1 MSVAARG
8 VELVALLLVAVI
20 ALGTLARRL
29 LVPYP
34 ILLVIGGLLL
44 GFIPGLPS
52 VRLDPDLVFFVF
64 LPPILWAAA
73 YFTSFRDFRANLR
86 PILLLAL
93 GLVVAT
99 TAAVAA
105 VAHAVVPGMS
115 WAGAVVLGA
124 IVSPPDA
131 VAAVA
136 ILRRLRIPRRVL
148 VILEG
153 ESLVNDAG
161 ALVIYRTAVAAMVT
175 GAFSL
180 GHAAGGFVV
189 AAAGGVAIGLV
200 VAWLAVVTVRWLAD
214 SMSEIAASL
223 LAPYIAWMAA
233 EQLGT
238 SAVLACVAGGL
249 LTRRAWSRAVGPT
262 TRLQARAVWD
272 LLVFVL
278 NGVIFILIGLQLRT
292 LARSVRPGELGAL
305 AWQGLLVSLAAIATR
320 LAWVPL
326 ATWLPRLIPSLR
338 ARDPMPPW
346 QAVAVVSWTAMRGV
360 VSLAAALA
368 LPLVAADGQPLLLRE
383 QIILLTFA
391 VILVTLVLQGL
402 SLGPLVRRLG
412 LPEDRTLEHEEIHA
426 RDAAVRA
433 ALERLE
439 RLQEQEHGVEEEL
452 ADLRSHYEAR
462 ARTIAE
468 RRADVPASSSLAE
481 AAFKRARY
489 ETLAAE
495 RRALIELRDRGA
507 ISDDVLLD
515 LERELDLEAARF
527 GLATV
532 PEPEQ
537 GTRGRG

>member
-1 MSVAARG
+1 
-8 VELVALLLVAVI
+8 
-20 ALGTLARRL
+20 
-29 LVPYP
+29 
-34 ILLVIGGLLL
+34 
-44 GFIPGLPS
+44 
-52 VRLDPDLVFFVF
+52 
-64 LPPILWAAA
+64 
-73 YFTSFRDFRANLR
+73 
-86 PILLLAL
+86 
-93 GLVVAT
+93 
-99 TAAVAA
+99 
-105 VAHAVVPGMS
+105 
-115 WAGAVVLGA
+115 
-124 IVSPPDA
+124 
-131 VAAVA
+131 
-136 ILRRLRIPRRVL
+136 
-148 VILEG
+148 
-153 ESLVNDAG
+153 
-161 ALVIYRTAVAAMVT
+161 
-175 GAFSL
+175 
-180 GHAAGGFVV
+180 
-189 AAAGGVAIGLV
+189 
-200 VAWLAVVTVRWLAD
+200 
-214 SMSEIAASL
+214 
-223 LAPYIAWMAA
+223 
-233 EQLGT
+233 
-238 SAVLACVAGGL
+238 
-249 LTRRAWSRAVGPT
+249 TRRAWSRAVGPT

>member
-1 MSVAARG
+1 
-8 VELVALLLVAVI
+8 
-20 ALGTLARRL
+20 
-29 LVPYP
+29 
-34 ILLVIGGLLL
+34 
-44 GFIPGLPS
+44 
-52 VRLDPDLVFFVF
+52 
-64 LPPILWAAA
+64 
-73 YFTSFRDFRANLR
+73 
-86 PILLLAL
+86 
-93 GLVVAT
+93 
-99 TAAVAA
+99 
-105 VAHAVVPGMS
+105 
-115 WAGAVVLGA
+115 
-124 IVSPPDA
+124 
-131 VAAVA
+131 
-136 ILRRLRIPRRVL
+136 
-148 VILEG
+148 
-153 ESLVNDAG
+153 
-161 ALVIYRTAVAAMVT
+161 
-175 GAFSL
+175 
-180 GHAAGGFVV
+180 
-189 AAAGGVAIGLV
+189 
-200 VAWLAVVTVRWLAD
+200 
-214 SMSEIAASL
+214 
-223 LAPYIAWMAA
+223 
-233 EQLGT
+233 
-238 SAVLACVAGGL
+238 
-249 LTRRAWSRAVGPT
+249 
-262 TRLQARAVWD
+262 
-272 LLVFVL
+272 
-278 NGVIFILIGLQLRT
+278 
-292 LARSVRPGELGAL
+292 LGAL

-326 ATWLPRLIPSLR
+326 AAWLPRLIPSLR

-368 LPLVAADGQPLLLRE
+368 LPLVAADGQPLPLRE

-433 ALERLE
+433 ALARLE

-495 RRALIELRDRGA
+495 RRALIDLRDRGA